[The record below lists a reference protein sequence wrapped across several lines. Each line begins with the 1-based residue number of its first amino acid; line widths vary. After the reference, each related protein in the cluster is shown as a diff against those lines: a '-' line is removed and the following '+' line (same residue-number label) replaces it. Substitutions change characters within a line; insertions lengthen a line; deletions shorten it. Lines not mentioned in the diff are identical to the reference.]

1 MRPRRGRTGWVIGA
15 ACAGACLLWGER
27 AGAESDAEMFARG
40 VSSLQEGA
48 YEKAI
53 SLFEGLADRGF
64 THPDAAYDRGLSYL
78 ARVRAHAEQPGDLGR
93 AAAGFEETVQLRP
106 EDKDAEAALE
116 LVRAEVARRSALR
129 GGSTQVQARP
139 AVGRAIVDL
148 APESAWAA
156 LAALGSIALT
166 AGLILR
172 RMPGHAKRL
181 AGLIAVPIGALVLV
195 VFAGLAGA
203 ARHVRHTTSQA
214 VVTAP
219 EARML
224 DERGLIR
231 NVEPVPEAARV
242 EVLERKGALVR
253 IRYGTTEGWTQSGSV
268 RVLSGGAGN

>member
-1 MRPRRGRTGWVIGA
+1 MRPPRAPRTIAMA
-15 ACAGACLLWGER
+15 ACASACLLWGSL

-40 VSSLQEGA
+40 VAALNEGA
-48 YEKAI
+48 YEKSI

-64 THPDAAYDRGLSYL
+64 AHPDAAYNRGLAYL

-93 AAAGFEETVQLRP
+93 AAAGFEETLQLRA
-106 EDKDAEAALE
+106 EDKGAEHALE

-139 AVGRAIVDL
+139 AVGRALVDL
-148 APESAWAA
+148 APESVWAA
-156 LAALGSIALT
+156 LAALGSAGLT

-172 RMPGHAKRL
+172 RMQGHAKRL
-181 AGLIAVPIGALVLV
+181 AGLIAVPIGALFLV

-203 ARHVRHTTSQA
+203 ARHVRHTISHA

-224 DERGLIR
+224 DERGLTR
-231 NVEPVPEAARV
+231 NVEPVQEAARV
-242 EVLERKGALVR
+242 EVLERRGSLVL
-253 IRYGTTEGWTQSGSV
+253 IRYGTSEGWTNAASIRQLP
-268 RVLSGGAGN
+268 R